1 MAKRDKHKETMG
13 RPNARKPNEPT
24 LEEVEAIFADVDET
38 GHTNASKAR
47 HERSRRRAR
56 KAAVEIDPLSGEDP
70 SGSNVSKVMTRAAI
84 GVLIVLLLGVILSQV
99 ACGVARRLGTAKLAE
114 SVNVKNVANAL
125 RNGVEWGDGFTQ
137 FPSDFSVQEADEN
150 TGRIEVTVVDTSSK
164 NEMESLSGSQIQAA
178 ALAVNALM
186 NPNINQVIFHVN
198 VHVDADG
205 KFQQST
211 LFGFLKP
218 TGNVKQFAT
227 FIWTKSATASGGVNF
242 NCTITGL
249 DASSAENLRS
259 KLVVQNGLLDVIAGS
274 ASTEAATTGAPA
286 ASSTAD
292 AETGAAK
299 TDGGHSDAT
308 DAQPTAA
315 ADAQALATD
324 GASADAQAPAT
335 AN

>member
-13 RPNARKPNEPT
+13 HPNTRKPNEPT

-198 VHVDADG
+198 VHVGADG

-259 KLVVQNGLLDVIAGS
+259 KLVVQNGLLDVIAGN
-274 ASTEAATTGAPA
+274 AGTEAATTDAAKADTPA

-292 AETGAAK
+292 AETVAAE
-299 TDGGHSDAT
+299 TDGGQSDAD
-308 DAQPTAA
+308 DAQGAA
-315 ADAQALATD
+315 T
-324 GASADAQAPAT
+324 DAQAPAT

>member
-1 MAKRDKHKETMG
+1 MANRDKHKETMG
-13 RPNARKPNEPT
+13 HPNTRKPNEPT

-198 VHVDADG
+198 VHVGADG

-259 KLVVQNGLLDVIAGS
+259 KLVVQNGLLDVIAGN
-274 ASTEAATTGAPA
+274 AGTEAATTDAAKADTPA

-292 AETGAAK
+292 AETGAAE
-299 TDGGHSDAT
+299 TDGGQSDAD
-308 DAQPTAA
+308 DAQGAA
-315 ADAQALATD
+315 T
-324 GASADAQAPAT
+324 DAQAPAT

>member
-1 MAKRDKHKETMG
+1 MPKRDKRKVTMG
-13 RPNARKPNEPT
+13 RPNTRKPNEPT

-56 KAAVEIDPLSGEDP
+56 KAAVEVDPLSGDDP
-70 SGSNVSKVMTRAAI
+70 SGSNVGKVMTRASIA
-84 GVLIVLLLGVILSQV
+84 VLLVLLLGVILSQV
-99 ACGVARRLGTAKLAE
+99 ACGVARRMGTAKLAE

-137 FPSDFSVQEADEN
+137 FPTDFSVQEADEN
-150 TGRIEVTVVDTSSK
+150 TGRVEVTVVDTSSK

-186 NPNINQVIFHVN
+186 NPKINQVIFHVN

-205 KFQQST
+205 NFQQST

-227 FIWTKSATASGGVNF
+227 FIWTKSPTASGGINF

-249 DASSAENLRS
+249 DAETAENLRS
-259 KLVVQNGLLDVIAGS
+259 KLVVQNGLLDVIAGG
-274 ASTEAATTGAPA
+274 ASTDAATTDAATTEATAETGGSDAAETGGSAAETDASASGDVAA
-286 ASSTAD
+286 ASSS
-292 AETGAAK
+292 E
-299 TDGGHSDAT
+299 S
-308 DAQPTAA
+308 
-315 ADAQALATD
+315 
-324 GASADAQAPAT
+324 SSR
-335 AN
+335 